1 MYLHLGADTVVCT
14 DDILAICDLDNAS
27 ASHITRSYLRGAE
40 RAGEIVNVA
49 DDLPK
54 SFVVCAE
61 RGGTRVYL
69 SQLNTATLLKRAEN
83 ISFDES
89 HGGNTPCRK

>member
-1 MYLHLGADTVVCT
+1 MYLHLGAETVVRT
-14 DDILAICDLDNAS
+14 EDILAVCDLDNTS
-27 ASHITRSYLRGAE
+27 ASHITRSYLRAAE
-40 RAGEIVNVA
+40 QAGEVVNVA

-61 RGGTRVYL
+61 GGKKRVYL

-83 ISFDES
+83 ISFD
-89 HGGNTPCRK
+89 

>member
-1 MYLHLGADTVVCT
+1 MYLHLGAETAVRT
-14 DDILAICDLDNAS
+14 EDILAICDLDNTS
-27 ASHITRSYLRGAE
+27 ASHITRSYLRAAE
-40 RAGEIVNVA
+40 QAGEVVNVA

-61 RGGTRVYL
+61 GGKKHVYL

-83 ISFDES
+83 ISFD
-89 HGGNTPCRK
+89 

>member
-1 MYLHLGADTVVCT
+1 MYLHLGAETAVRT
-14 DDILAICDLDNAS
+14 EDILAICDLDNTS
-27 ASHITRSYLRGAE
+27 ASHITRSYLRAAE
-40 RAGEIVNVA
+40 QAGEVMNVA

-61 RGGTRVYL
+61 GGKKRVYL

-83 ISFDES
+83 ISFD
-89 HGGNTPCRK
+89 

>member
-1 MYLHLGADTVVCT
+1 MYLHLGAETAVRT
-14 DDILAICDLDNAS
+14 EDILAICDLDNTS
-27 ASHITRSYLRGAE
+27 ASHITRSYLRAAE
-40 RAGEIVNVA
+40 QAGEIVNVA

-61 RGGTRVYL
+61 GGKKRVYL

-83 ISFDES
+83 ISFD
-89 HGGNTPCRK
+89 

>member
-1 MYLHLGADTVVCT
+1 MYLHLGAETAVRT
-14 DDILAICDLDNAS
+14 EDILAICDLDNTS
-27 ASHITRSYLRGAE
+27 ASHITRSYLRAAE
-40 RAGEIVNVA
+40 QAGEVVNVA

-61 RGGTRVYL
+61 GGKKRVYL

-83 ISFDES
+83 TSFD
-89 HGGNTPCRK
+89 

>member
-1 MYLHLGADTVVCT
+1 MYLHLGAGTAVRT
-14 DDILAICDLDNAS
+14 EDILAICDLDNTS
-27 ASHITRSYLRGAE
+27 ASHITRSYLRAAE
-40 RAGEIVNVA
+40 QAGEVVNVA

-61 RGGTRVYL
+61 GGKKRVYL

-83 ISFDES
+83 ISFD
-89 HGGNTPCRK
+89 

>member
-1 MYLHLGADTVVCT
+1 MYLHLGAETAVRT
-14 DDILAICDLDNAS
+14 EDILAICDLDNTS
-27 ASHITRSYLRGAE
+27 ASHITRSYLRAAE
-40 RAGEIVNVA
+40 QAGEVVNVA

-61 RGGTRVYL
+61 DGKKRVYL

-83 ISFDES
+83 ISFD
-89 HGGNTPCRK
+89 

>member
-1 MYLHLGADTVVCT
+1 MYLHLGAETAVRT
-14 DDILAICDLDNAS
+14 EDILAICDLDNTS
-27 ASHITRSYLRGAE
+27 ASHITRSYLRAAE
-40 RAGEIVNVA
+40 QAGEVVNMA

-61 RGGTRVYL
+61 GGKKRVYL

-83 ISFDES
+83 ISFD
-89 HGGNTPCRK
+89 